1 MIVSIMQP
9 TYFPWLGYFDLISRA
24 DIFVFLDDVQFSYR
38 SWQHRNRIVNRGKE
52 TMLTVPVINKGD
64 GKRIKD
70 ILINES
76 QNWRE
81 KHLNCIKEAYR
92 GSKYYKMYFEFFERL
107 IQQRVSNLNHF
118 NQLIIK
124 ALSEQLGL
132 NVKFLSSK
140 NMKCMGIKSEKL
152 YNICEALGATQ
163 YLSPAGSRTYIED
176 EGVFSRSKLQV
187 VYQDYSVKT
196 YKQVGSGSFVSHL
209 SIIDLLFNCGVENAS
224 KHFLRRN

>member
-52 TMLTVPVINKGD
+52 TMLTVPVINKG
-64 GKRIKD
+64 GGERIKD
-70 ILINES
+70 ILIDES

-81 KHLNCIKEAYR
+81 KHINRIKEAYR
-92 GSKYYKMYFEFFERL
+92 NSEYYKMYFELFEKL

-118 NQLIIK
+118 NQSIIK
-124 ALSEQLGL
+124 ALSEQLDL
-132 NVKFLSSK
+132 TVKFLSSK
-140 NMKCMGIKSEKL
+140 DMKCMGIKSEKL
-152 YNICEALGATQ
+152 YNICEVLGATQ

-176 EGVFSRSKLQV
+176 EGVFSQNKLQV

-196 YKQVGSGSFVSHL
+196 YKQAGSGSFVSHL
-209 SIIDLLFNCGVENAS
+209 SIIDLLFNCGVADAS
-224 KHFLRRN
+224 KHFPKKN